1 MRLRAIGCSVL
12 VLGLWGCGQ
21 PVRYEK
27 VDGPY
32 IVVAADVAE
41 DRHLAYDLGDG
52 ASIGRVPATVIGVG
66 HDDRYITVQRQPQA
80 APQTI
85 EYYYVVR
92 DLDGR
97 HASAEAVKGPFDEPT
112 FRAEVAR
119 LNLPD
124 LKPVH

>member
-1 MRLRAIGCSVL
+1 MRLSAIGCSVL

-27 VDGPY
+27 IDGPY
-32 IVVAADVAE
+32 IVVAADVVE
-41 DRHLAYDLGDG
+41 DRHLSYDLGDG
-52 ASIGRVPATVIGVG
+52 ASIGRVRATVVGVG
-66 HDDRYITVQRQPQA
+66 HDRHYITVQRQPKD
-80 APQTI
+80 APQTT

-92 DLDGR
+92 ELDGR
-97 HASAEAVKGPFDEPT
+97 HAPAEAVKGPFDEAT

-119 LNLPD
+119 LDLPD

>member
-12 VLGLWGCGQ
+12 VLGLCSCGQ

-27 VDGPY
+27 IDGPY
-32 IVVAADVAE
+32 IVVAADVVE
-41 DRHLAYDLGDG
+41 DRHLAYDLGNG
-52 ASIGRVPATVIGVG
+52 ASIGRVGATVIGIG
-66 HDDRYITVQRQPQA
+66 HDLRYITVQRQPQS

-92 DLDGR
+92 DLDGP
-97 HASAEAVKGPFDEPT
+97 SAPTDAVKGPFDEST

-119 LNLPD
+119 LGLPD

>member
-1 MRLRAIGCSVL
+1 MRLSAIGCSVL

-27 VDGPY
+27 IDGPY
-32 IVVAADVAE
+32 IVVAADVVE
-41 DRHLAYDLGDG
+41 DRHLSYDLGDG
-52 ASIGRVPATVIGVG
+52 ASISRVGATVVGVG
-66 HDDRYITVQRQPQA
+66 HDRRYITVQRQPKD
-80 APQTI
+80 APRTT

-92 DLDGR
+92 ELDGR
-97 HASAEAVKGPFDEPT
+97 DAPAEAVKGPFDEAT